1 MLLDSFEKIAG
12 AGGFV
17 AATHAGTGDDFK
29 HRIED
34 PLVKTDQ
41 DSDQEAEES

>member
-1 MLLDSFEKIAG
+1 MEFDSLEKIVR

-17 AATHAGTGDDFK
+17 AATHAGTGDDFE